1 MRGRV
6 LHAGAASGPVLHL
19 TEPLSFWG
27 GFEPVTGEVIDIHHP
42 QRGKTLAG
50 AIAVMRE
57 SRGSGSAP
65 GALAESIRR
74 GTGPAAII
82 LVSPDINL
90 AIGAAVAEMLYG
102 KRCPVIAVDRMVFN
116 ALAEAKSLRIEADG
130 RITIV

>member
-42 QRGKTLAG
+42 QRGKKLAG
-50 AIAVMRE
+50 VIAVMRE

-74 GTGPAAII
+74 GTGPAGIV
-82 LVSPDINL
+82 LVTPDINL
-90 AIGAAVAEMLYG
+90 AVGAAVAEALYG
-102 KRCPVIAVDRMVFN
+102 STCPVLAVAEDVATRVAAARSVAIARSGDI
-116 ALAEAKSLRIEADG
+116 SLS
-130 RITIV
+130 